1 MGTSNYSDEFK
12 RDVVHQITVRGYPVR
27 EVSQR
32 LGVSTHSLYKW
43 LKPFAEPVPKPG
55 VDHEAES
62 RRLKRELAKVTEERD
77 ILNKGNG
84 VLRARVPMKYAFI
97 PAHRAEF
104 GVRAMCRVLR
114 VHFSGF
120 YAWLK
125 VPLSHRAQEDGRQT
139 ELIRQAWA
147 DSGKV
152 YGYRKLT
159 DDLRDQGEL
168 ISENRGARLASLAG
182 ITAQVGYKRRPGRYG
197 GKPAVVAENRLE
209 QRFDASQP
217 DQVWVTD
224 ITYIKTHE
232 GWLYLCVAID
242 LISRRVVGWSA
253 QSRMTTDLA
262 LQALLMAVWR
272 RKPTDQIMVHSDL
285 GSQFTSR
292 EWQTFLRQH
301 NLEPGMSRR
310 GNCHDNAVAE
320 SFFQLLKRERVKR
333 RTYPTREAA
342 RQDLFEYIELFY
354 NPKRKHTNNGMLSTV
369 DFEIRQQ
376 KLNQAGV

>member
-1 MGTSNYSDEFK
+1 
-12 RDVVHQITVRGYPVR
+12 
-27 EVSQR
+27 
-32 LGVSTHSLYKW
+32 
-43 LKPFAEPVPKPG
+43 
-55 VDHEAES
+55 
-62 RRLKRELAKVTEERD
+62 
-77 ILNKGNG
+77 
-84 VLRARVPMKYAFI
+84 MKYAFI

-168 ISENRGARLASLAG
+168 ISENLVARLASLAG

-232 GWLYLCVAID
+232 GWLYLRVVID
-242 LISRRVVGWSA
+242 LFSRRVVGWSA

-262 LQALLMAVWR
+262 LQALLVAVWR

-301 NLEPGMSRR
+301 NLEPSMSRR

-354 NPKRKHTNNGMLSTV
+354 NPKRKQTNNGMLSTV

-376 KLNQAGV
+376 KLNQAGL

>member
-1 MGTSNYSDEFK
+1 
-12 RDVVHQITVRGYPVR
+12 
-27 EVSQR
+27 
-32 LGVSTHSLYKW
+32 
-43 LKPFAEPVPKPG
+43 
-55 VDHEAES
+55 
-62 RRLKRELAKVTEERD
+62 
-77 ILNKGNG
+77 
-84 VLRARVPMKYAFI
+84 MKYAFI